1 LDNDSLWQQLDMV
14 EQRLGKLV
22 ATAQRANDDNLALKA
37 RITKLEEELNNREVE
52 HKRHLEEKELIRTKV
67 DSLLEKLDQLA
78 DSE

>member
-1 LDNDSLWQQLDMV
+1 MDNETLWQQLDMV

-22 ATAQRANDDNLALKA
+22 AAAQTAKDENLALKA

-52 HKRHLEEKELIRTKV
+52 QKRHLEEKEQIRTKV
-67 DSLLEKLDQLA
+67 DGLLKKLSQLS

>member
-1 LDNDSLWQQLDMV
+1 MDNDSLWQQLDMV

-52 HKRHLEEKELIRTKV
+52 QKRHLEEKEQIRTKV
-67 DSLLEKLDQLA
+67 DGLLEKLSQLS

>member
-1 LDNDSLWQQLDMV
+1 MDNDSLWQQLDMV